1 MPLGVE
7 VTVVAPTVSMSVS
20 IVRKVICLSPVS
32 SSYLPLLAF
41 RLLLAFG
48 GYLPPTHK
56 RWRVNAFLSNIFNSL
71 KYNGILDFEI
81 STINIISLN
90 IIFLAYSTKYN

>member
-32 SSYLPLLAF
+32 SNCLPLLAF

-56 RWRVNAFLSNIFNSL
+56 RWGIGGFLSTFFKLL
-71 KYNGILDFEI
+71 KYNDILDFEI
-81 STINIISLN
+81 STINIISVN
-90 IIFLAYSTKYN
+90 IIFLAYFTNHN